1 MITDHRNCGHCGIK
15 RHYTE
20 FNNIEANTKCD
31 TCKAERIAN
40 DVARVAKQKAIET
53 PDYSKLNSLWLTT

>member
-1 MITDHRNCGHCGIK
+1 MNGYRYCGTCGK
-15 RHYTE
+15 KKHHERFGVGT
-20 FNNIEANTKCD
+20 NTKCD